1 MADFV
6 AVIRRAVDGLA
17 NNTPEMRTKVYD
29 KARSAVQRQLENM
42 KPRPSDDML
51 RRQMEKLEAAIV
63 EVEGEHAE
71 ALPPI
76 EEQAL
81 AEEPVAYPAETE
93 AALPEEPAAQE
104 EPDTYEEPA
113 ERDVHE
119 AGQET
124 AAAEEPVAEEAEAHE
139 PEPQAESEAYAET
152 TPAYPEEPA
161 YPEPEAEQVA
171 AAPEEQEPSG
181 EEPQRYGDWRDEI
194 PEEETHPSSV
204 SPHEPAYETIPRL
217 EDTSDRL
224 AEEPAPA
231 SEYAADGY
239 HPAHEEEPVAAGQP
253 QEPAWEH
260 EPAAAAQRPEE
271 DWGWNDPAE
280 TRHAAEAESAWNDV
294 PDLSL
299 PARKGAEADA
309 HAAASEPVDARFV
322 QENNVAADSVRMPS
336 VSDLP
341 EFGAK
346 PSHAVSD
353 ADNRQADGARK
364 EENDPWADL
373 EELIGYNKD
382 APFTGT
388 ARDPL
393 AAESAKDDAPAAKA
407 YRVTPEKKRG
417 YTGVVLGLL
426 GLVVVL
432 GGGYG
437 LWLNREALTEM
448 VSAFVEPGPPG
459 TETPSAETTPA
470 TPQTPPAQPSNGN
483 GNGAAAPTP
492 DDGSVAG
499 SKFTQRLLPD
509 GSEVDE
515 GPGGAPAGGAEGQS
529 VASLNSPPA
538 PAASDTPAQGTT
550 PAATSEQGAEAA
562 GDQPAPTANP
572 SDAPALAGEKMFL
585 YEERLGQTAP
595 TAIEGAVSW
604 SLQREPG
611 ENGAQE
617 PVVQGRIAV
626 PGRGLTALITVK
638 RNADPSL
645 PASHLIEIVF
655 SVPPDFEGGAIDS
668 VQRIAMKQTEQD
680 RGNALIAVP
689 AKITDDFHMIA
700 LNDFPDARAT
710 NLELLRSRDW
720 MDIPLAYRNG
730 RRALLTL
737 QKGPAGVQA
746 FNEAIRE
753 WAALGNSASSQ

>member
-76 EEQAL
+76 EEPAL
-81 AEEPVAYPAETE
+81 AEEPVSYPAETE
-93 AALPEEPAAQE
+93 EALAEEPAAQE
-104 EPDTYEEPA
+104 EPDTYEEQA
-113 ERDVHE
+113 E
-119 AGQET
+119 QET
-124 AAAEEPVAEEAEAHE
+124 VAAEEPVAEEAEAHE
-139 PEPQAESEAYAET
+139 PEPQAESEAYAES
-152 TPAYPEEPA
+152 TPAYPEE
-161 YPEPEAEQVA
+161 EAEQVA

-194 PEEETHPSSV
+194 PEEDTIRASA
-204 SPHEPAYETIPRL
+204 SPDEAPYETIPRL

-224 AEEPAPA
+224 AEEPAPS
-231 SEYAADGY
+231 SEYSANGY

-260 EPAAAAQRPEE
+260 ESAAAAQRPEE
-271 DWGWNDPAE
+271 EWGWNEPAE
-280 TRHAAEAESAWNDV
+280 TRQAAEAESAWNDV

-299 PARKGAEADA
+299 PTRKGEEADS
-309 HAAASEPVDARFV
+309 HAAAAEPIDARFV
-322 QENNVAADSVRMPS
+322 QETNVAADSVRMPS

-346 PSHAVSD
+346 SSAED
-353 ADNRQADGARK
+353 RQADGTRK
-364 EENDPWADL
+364 EESDPWADL

-388 ARDPL
+388 TRDPL
-393 AAESAKDDAPAAKA
+393 AAESAKDDAPVAKT
-407 YRVTPEKKRG
+407 YRVTPEKKRS

-509 GSEVDE
+509 GTEVDE

-538 PAASDTPAQGTT
+538 PAASEPPAQGTT
-550 PAATSEQGAEAA
+550 PAATGEQGAEAA
-562 GDQPAPTANP
+562 GNQPAPTANP

-700 LNDFPDARAT
+700 LNDFPDARTT

-720 MDIPLAYRNG
+720 MDIPVAYRNG